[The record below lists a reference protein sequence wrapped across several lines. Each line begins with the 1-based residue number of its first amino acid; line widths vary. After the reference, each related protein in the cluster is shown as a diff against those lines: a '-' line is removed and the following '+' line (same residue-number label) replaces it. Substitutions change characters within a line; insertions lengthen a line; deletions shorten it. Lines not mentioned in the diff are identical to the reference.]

1 MRVIA
6 GEAKGLILKAV
17 PGKGT
22 RPISDRVKESLFNI
36 LGRRVV
42 GCHFL
47 DLFAGTG
54 SVGIEALSQGAERAV
69 FIERAWA
76 AVRVIR
82 ENLVHTG
89 LDEWAEVLH
98 MDVFDFV
105 PRCEEQFDIVYVAPP
120 QYRGLWSDTLALL
133 DQHPLLTRNGLI
145 VVQIFPKEFEPQ
157 GPERYSLVDQRT
169 YGSTLLCFYEH
180 KQRDSGEAEDM
191 PTPSGD
197 RQQPDRA

>member
-6 GEAKGLILKAV
+6 GEAKGHTLKSV

-36 LGRRVV
+36 LSGRVV

-69 FIERAWA
+69 FVERARA

-82 ENLVHTG
+82 DNLAHTG
-89 LDEWAEVLH
+89 LAEWADVRH

-105 PRCEEQFDIVYVAPP
+105 PRCEEQFDIIYVAPP
-120 QYRGLWSDTLALL
+120 QYRGLWSDTLSMLN
-133 DQHPLLTRNGLI
+133 QYPLLVRNGLI
-145 VVQIFPKEFEPQ
+145 VVQIFPKEFESLAS
-157 GPERYSLVDQRT
+157 GRYALVEQRT
-169 YGSTLLCFYEH
+169 YGSTMLCFYEH
-180 KQRDSGEAEDM
+180 KSSSAADPDASAQDSDG
-191 PTPSGD
+191 
-197 RQQPDRA
+197 R